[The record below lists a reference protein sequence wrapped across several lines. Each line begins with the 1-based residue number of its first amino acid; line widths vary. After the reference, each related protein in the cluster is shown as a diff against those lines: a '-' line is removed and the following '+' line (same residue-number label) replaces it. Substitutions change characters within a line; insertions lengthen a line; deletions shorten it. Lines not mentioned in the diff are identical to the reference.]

1 MQTVEFLE
9 KIWPSDGAY
18 LIAYKTDKGFRHN
31 GYTTVEEAAVAAC
44 ALDAKGHDVFFACS
58 AFQSIP
64 YRDED
69 GKWVTRT
76 KENWLAA
83 KAFWC
88 DVDCGEAK
96 AEAGIG
102 YATQG
107 DGIEAV
113 DTWCAAN
120 NLPLPLVVNSGHGI
134 HCYWPLTEPLEPA
147 QWVQAAGTIKASMKD
162 SGVLADPT
170 RTADFSSVLRPVG
183 THNHKDNPLLVE
195 LVRDAEPIDTPTFIA
210 ALANLVAA
218 GSSWMDSVPEYLRG
232 EAHEAMPQF
241 AVADYSANLVADKCA
256 QVRAMRDTQGDV
268 PYEVWRG
275 TIGIIKFCREG
286 EPLAHEWS
294 ARRAETGHRNID
306 VALKYNTWTAAPT
319 TCGHFETHGDMALC
333 ASCPFHGKIKT
344 PLVLGREMPE
354 PKAEVVEATE
364 EGDERKTAVAMEVPE
379 LPKGYEWNNGLM
391 VHWVKDKDNN
401 LQAKPFCRHRFYL
414 VGRICNHL
422 QEYEYVVRLH
432 LPNNS
437 VRTFNLPGEI
447 IGKGGANL
455 FGALGAKEIFLTSNA
470 DAGQHM
476 CAYLKDQVSKIMA
489 EKEIMPTYSHF
500 GWQDDGSFLIGTRL
514 YREDGVVSEALLS
527 GYAYDKKDNL
537 PSPRGSLEAYVDA
550 LNWVYD
556 REGMEPMQYVI
567 CSMLASPLV
576 KLYDTAYAG
585 IPVAPTGASSGK
597 GKTTAC
603 VAALYAFG
611 DAVKLTIAGD
621 YGATGN
627 ARSALLGTMSDLPVL
642 FDEVTNME
650 PRKLSELAYALS
662 NGMERERLKVSQGG
676 VRFANREV
684 WHMQCA
690 CTGNTYIGAR
700 LSQNGQAEAEAMR
713 IFEMRVDGYPI
724 PQLEPIEV
732 AQKLDVMARNAG
744 CAGERFIKWLVTHK
758 AVFRQVAK
766 QMLDMMKEDVELIA
780 NPKYRFFRNHVVLTL
795 SAALILKKIGIV
807 RFNLDRLSAFAFDAM
822 RSLCTYAQDTNGV
835 DYDGAL
841 SQMIDF
847 YQGDILQTPTLKL
860 ESGHAPYQFHP
871 KNSLV
876 GRAITSGKERKLKDT
891 LFLSAKAINE
901 WCTRNRVDAEAFASY
916 LSGKG
921 ILLQRG
927 AKLRL
932 TVSTNLVST
941 QQRCWVFDLRKLDA
955 NFHTALNG
963 EEDNG

>member
-1 MQTVEFLE
+1 MTVEFL
-9 KIWPSDGAY
+9 KKVWPSEGAY
-18 LIAYKTDKGFRHN
+18 LIAYKADKGFKHS
-31 GYTTVEEAAVAAC
+31 GYTTIEEAANAAL
-44 ALDAKGHDVFFACS
+44 ALDQRGLDTFFACA

-64 YRDED
+64 YRDEES
-69 GKWVTRT
+69 GKWITRT

-88 DVDCGEAK
+88 DIDCGEAK
-96 AEAGIG
+96 AEQGIG
-102 YATQG
+102 YATQK

-113 DTWCAAN
+113 DTWCAAHN
-120 NLPLPLVVNSGHGI
+120 IPLPLVVNSGHGI
-134 HCYWPLTEPLEPA
+134 HCYWPLTTPLPPA
-147 QWVQAAGTIKASMKD
+147 EWVQAATAIKASMKD
-162 SGVLADPT
+162 AGVLADPT

-195 LVRDAEPIDTPTFIA
+195 LVRDAEPIDTPTFLA
-210 ALANLVAA
+210 TLANLVAA
-218 GSSWMDSVPEYLRG
+218 GEWMDNVPEYLRNA
-232 EAHEAMPQF
+232 EVESIPQF
-241 AVADYSANLVADKCA
+241 ATAEYSAQLIADKCA
-256 QVRAMRDTQGDV
+256 QVRAMRGTLGDV
-268 PYEVWRG
+268 SYEVWRG
-275 TIGIIKFCREG
+275 TIGIIRFCKEG

-294 ARRAETGHRNID
+294 ARRGETGHANTD
-306 VALKYNTWTAAPT
+306 VALKYNSWGAAPT
-319 TCGHFETHGDMALC
+319 TCAHFETHGDASLC

-364 EGDERKTAVAMEVPE
+364 EGDERKTTVAMEVPE

-391 VHWVKDKDNN
+391 VHWVKDKDGN
-401 LQAKPFCRHRFYL
+401 LQAKPFCRTRFYL
-414 VGRICNHL
+414 VGRICN
-422 QEYEYVVRLH
+422 QIQAYEYVVRLH

-437 VRTFNLPGEI
+437 VRAFNLSGEV
-447 IGKGGANL
+447 IGQGGSKL
-455 FGALGAKEIFLTSNA
+455 FGALGSKEIFLTANA

-489 EKEIMPTYSHF
+489 EKEIMPTYTHF
-500 GWQDDGSFLIGTRL
+500 GWQEDGSFLIGTRL

-537 PSPRGSLEAYVDA
+537 PAPRGKLEAYVDA
-550 LNWVYD
+550 LNWVYN

-576 KLYDTAYAG
+576 KLFDISYAG

-732 AQKLDVMARNAG
+732 AQKLDIMARNSG
-744 CAGERFIKWLVTHK
+744 CAGEKYIRWLVTHK
-758 AVFRQVAK
+758 HVFRQVAE
-766 QMLDMMKEDVELIA
+766 QMQDYMKEDVALIA

-795 SAALILKKIGIV
+795 TAALILKKIGIV
-807 RFNLDRLSAFAFDAM
+807 KFNMDRLSAFAFSAM
-822 RSLCTYAQDTNGV
+822 KSLCSFTQASNGV

-847 YQGDILQTPTLKL
+847 YQADILQTPMFKL
-860 ESGHAPYQFHP
+860 GSGQAPYQFHP

-876 GRAITSGKERKLKDT
+876 GRAVTSENDKKFGKKFLITS
-891 LFLSAKAINE
+891 KAISD
-901 WCTRNRVDAEAFASY
+901 WCIQERVDQEAFASY
-916 LSGKG
+916 LQQKG
-921 ILLQRG
+921 VLLQRN
-927 AKLRL
+927 LPTRL
-932 TVSTNLVST
+932 TTSTNLISAS
-941 QQRCWVFDLRKLDA
+941 QRCWVFDLTKLDA
-955 NFHTALNG
+955 TFLGDSN
-963 EEDNG
+963 DKQ